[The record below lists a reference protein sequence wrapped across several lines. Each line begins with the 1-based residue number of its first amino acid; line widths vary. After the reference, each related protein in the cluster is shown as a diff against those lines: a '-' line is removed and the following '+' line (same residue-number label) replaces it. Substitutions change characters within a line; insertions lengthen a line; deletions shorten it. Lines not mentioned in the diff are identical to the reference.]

1 MRPAAQRET
10 SDIPL
15 QAYGVRISG
24 VGHYVPERIL
34 SNADLERMLDT
45 NDEWIITRTGIA
57 ERRLA
62 APAQAVSDL
71 AIGAAQVA
79 LKRAG
84 LDASEIDCYVVA
96 TVTPDYS
103 FPASSAIVA
112 SGLGA
117 RDKAAF
123 DIEIGC
129 SGFVYGL
136 SVVSALIRSGA
147 HKRAMLICADTL
159 SKITD
164 YTDRSTAI
172 LFGDG
177 AGAVIVERA
186 QEDSFLGGDFGTD
199 GSRPEVLYLPAGGS
213 RRPFD
218 GDVLSDRSAFIKMQG
233 RETFKFA
240 VTKMVESAHVVLDQ
254 AELDIADIAL
264 LIPHQANKRI
274 IDAAAKQLG
283 IPPAKVYINIQRYGN
298 TSAASIPIAL
308 SEAYENA
315 LMKDG
320 DVMMFVAF
328 GAGLSWGA
336 IAWRWNG
343 IPPFDGRA

>member
-1 MRPAAQRET
+1 
-10 SDIPL
+10 
-15 QAYGVRISG
+15 
-24 VGHYVPERIL
+24 
-34 SNADLERMLDT
+34 MLDT
-45 NDEWIITRTGIA
+45 NDEWIITRTGI
-57 ERRLA
+57 EQRRLA
-62 APAQAVSDL
+62 TPAQAVSDL
-71 AIGAAQVA
+71 AARAAGVA

-84 LDASEIDCYVVA
+84 LDANEIDCFVVA
-96 TVTPDYS
+96 TVTPDYP
-103 FPASSAIVA
+103 FPATAAIVA
-112 SGLGA
+112 STLGA

-123 DIEIGC
+123 DMEIGC

-136 SVVSALIRSGA
+136 SVASALIRAGV
-147 HKRAMLICADTL
+147 HKRVMLIGADTL

-164 YTDRSTAI
+164 YMDRSTAI

-186 QEDSFLGGDFGTD
+186 AENSFLGGDFGTD
-199 GSRPEVLYLPAGGS
+199 GSRPDVLFLPAGGS
-213 RRPFD
+213 RRPVD
-218 GDVLSDRSAFIKMQG
+218 ADALNERLTFIKMQG

-240 VTKMVESAHVVLDQ
+240 VTKMVESAHVALDQ
-254 AELDIADIAL
+254 ADLDVADIAL

-283 IPPAKVYINIQRYGN
+283 IPLAKMYVNIQNYGN

-308 SEAYENA
+308 SEAYEHG

-320 DVMMFVAF
+320 DVIMFVAF

-343 IPPFDGRA
+343 VPPPAGHA